1 MKNPSFKQGLIWG
14 ISVGIAQFI
23 VDFINTSTNIGA
35 FSLLLTVLVFLF
47 GIAAYLIAGWLA
59 AKQTG
64 KVSTGTIAGLWTGV
78 FYGII
83 GAIGTIVTISTN
95 LSARLAQVQ
104 DFANQMQLQIHYTP
118 GLLLA
123 GGIIDALVGAA
134 FAIGIGSGIGA
145 LGGLIGRSQAPK
157 QPYPAY
163 PYPPMYQGMP
173 PYQQPPQGMPPYQQ
187 PPQGKLSYQ
196 PTQDTSDPYQSYPYA
211 QQPYQ
216 PPQQPQEPLPYPM
229 SMPPK
234 QEGDK

>member
-1 MKNPSFKQGLIWG
+1 MKNPSLKQGLIWG
-14 ISVGIAQFI
+14 IAVGVAQFI
-23 VDFINTSTNIGA
+23 VDFINTSTNIGSL
-35 FSLLLTVLVFLF
+35 SLLLTVLVFLF

-83 GAIGTIVTISTN
+83 GAIATVVTIATN
-95 LSARLAQVQ
+95 LSSRLTQVQ
-104 DFANQMQLQIHYTP
+104 DLANQIQLPVHYTP

-123 GGIIDALVGAA
+123 GAFIDALLGLA

-187 PPQGKLSYQ
+187 PPQGVPPYQ
-196 PTQDTSDPYQSYPYA
+196 QPQDMSSDPYQSYPYA
-211 QQPYQ
+211 QQP
-216 PPQQPQEPLPYPM
+216 QEPLPYPM
-229 SMPPK
+229 TMPPK
-234 QEGDK
+234 QDNNQ